1 MPLLF
6 LLLEKVVN
14 LEVGLVDRLEGQTEV
29 GLVDRF
35 FVDGLVEDLAVDFLV
50 FLEEVFLEDLMVG
63 PVVLM
68 EVGPVVLMGVL
79 TVVGPE
85 GLMADLMEVDLEGL
99 MADLVE
105 VDLEARLVGR
115 MVGHLEEARVL
126 QMYRDF
132 LLQVWALQQEFL
144 PLLLGPLP
152 ESLLILKFLLL
163 AKPALLWEL
172 FQELPCLLNRQRLR
186 QTYHLLQRFFHLL

>member
-1 MPLLF
+1 MVGPVAL
-6 LLLEKVVN
+6 KVA
-14 LEVGLVDRLEGQTEV
+14 LT
-29 GLVDRF
+29 
-35 FVDGLVEDLAVDFLV
+35 AVDPEGLMV
-50 FLEEVFLEDLMVG
+50 DLMEADPEGRLEDLM
-63 PVVLM
+63 
-68 EVGPVVLMGVL
+68 
-79 TVVGPE
+79 
-85 GLMADLMEVDLEGL
+85 
-99 MADLVE
+99 E

-115 MVGHLEEARVL
+115 MVDHLEEARVL

-132 LLQVWALQQEFL
+132 LLQVRALQQEFL